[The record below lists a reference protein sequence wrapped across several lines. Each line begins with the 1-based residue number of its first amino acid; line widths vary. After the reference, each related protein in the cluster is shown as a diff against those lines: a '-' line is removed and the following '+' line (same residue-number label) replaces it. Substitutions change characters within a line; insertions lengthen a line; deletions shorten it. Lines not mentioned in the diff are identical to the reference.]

1 MKNKYKNTKNYDWSN
16 SAFIIYIET
25 ISRSLGYIY
34 CIKYN
39 SAMKDNIYLMY
50 NKKYIDIDIGMIICM
65 YTVQGV
71 P

>member
-39 SAMKDNIYLMY
+39 SAYLL
-50 NKKYIDIDIGMIICM
+50 D
-65 YTVQGV
+65 V
-71 P
+71 